1 MSLPLSYTVKCYF
14 SSPEATYNGIF
25 HPIRPKKIKFLE
37 VEVKILKE
45 KEVKLEKE
53 SAEKIGKSEELKDFI
68 PKTKKEKDENFE
80 IYHEK
85 FSEIKN
91 RYLN

>member
-1 MSLPLSYTVKCYF
+1 M
-14 SSPEATYNGIF
+14 
-25 HPIRPKKIKFLE
+25 
-37 VEVKILKE
+37 KILKQ

-80 IYHEK
+80 KYPEK

>member
-1 MSLPLSYTVKCYF
+1 M
-14 SSPEATYNGIF
+14 
-25 HPIRPKKIKFLE
+25 
-37 VEVKILKE
+37 KILKE

-53 SAEKIGKSEELKDFI
+53 SPKKIGKSEELKDFI

-80 IYHEK
+80 IYPEK